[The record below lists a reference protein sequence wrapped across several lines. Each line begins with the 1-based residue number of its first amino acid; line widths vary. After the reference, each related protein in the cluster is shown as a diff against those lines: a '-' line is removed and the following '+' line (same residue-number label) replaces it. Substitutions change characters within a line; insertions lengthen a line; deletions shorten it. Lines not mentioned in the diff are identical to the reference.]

1 MARFLARRL
10 VLMLLTVIAISVIS
24 FFIIILPPGDFVDRL
39 VQEANQYG
47 ENLEAHEIEDLRRIY
62 GLDRS
67 AVEQYFV
74 WIGNILIRGD
84 FGYSFGWD
92 VPVSELIGQRLGLTS
107 LLSVVTLLFVWVV
120 AIPVGIYSAVRKY
133 SLGDYVFTF
142 LGFIG
147 LAIPNFLL
155 ALVLLYISFRYFGQ
169 SVGGLFSPEFVNA
182 PWSLARV
189 ADLISHLWIPVI
201 VLGTA
206 GTAEVIRKIRANL
219 LDELHRPYVL
229 TARAKGLD
237 ETHLLLKYPVRHS
250 LNPFVSELNDLFVK
264 IVSGETIVAVVLG
277 LQTTGPLLL
286 KALKEEDLYL
296 ASTLIM
302 FLSFLA
308 VLGTL
313 LSDLLLM
320 LLDPKIRRQAASQEM
335 M

>member
-1 MARFLARRL
+1 MTRFLVRRL
-10 VLMLLTVIAISVIS
+10 SLMMLTVFAITVIS
-24 FFIIILPPGDFVDRL
+24 FFIIVLPPGDFVDRL
-39 VQEANQYG
+39 VLEANQYG
-47 ENLEAHEIEDLRRIY
+47 EVFEPHEIEDLRRLY

-67 AVEQYFV
+67 AVEQYFI
-74 WIGNILIRGD
+74 WMGNILFRGD

-92 VPVSELIGQRLGLTS
+92 LPVADLIGQRLGLTT
-107 LLSVVTLLFVWVV
+107 LLSIVTLMFIWIV
-120 AIPVGIYSAVRKY
+120 AIPIGIYSAVRKY
-133 SLGDYVFTF
+133 SLGDYVATF
-142 LGFIG
+142 VGFIG

-169 SVGGLFSPEFVNA
+169 SVGGLFSPEYVNA
-182 PWSLARV
+182 PWSVDRV
-189 ADLISHLWIPVI
+189 LDLLSHLWIPTI

-229 TARAKGLD
+229 TARAKGLH
-237 ETHLLLKYPVRHS
+237 ETRLLLKYPVRHS
-250 LNPFVSELNDLFVK
+250 LNPFVSDLNDLFVK
-264 IVSGETIVAVVLG
+264 IISGETIVAVVLG

-286 KALKEEDLYL
+286 QALKEEDLYL
-296 ASTLIM
+296 ASSLIM

-313 LSDLLLM
+313 FSDLCLM
-320 LLDPKIRRQAASQEM
+320 ALDPRIRRQAREGEM